1 MISDFL
7 RLLAVFERAALML
20 MMLFFLTR
28 IRPFQSLLQK
38 QNRSALELATV
49 SVLFCAFAVF
59 STYTGLRVEG
69 ALINVRII
77 AIIAGGIL
85 FGPWVGIPAGIVSGV
100 HRYLIDV
107 DGYTSLPCLLSSVV
121 AGLLATLIYYRPRRS
136 RLWLYGILAGMACE
150 GLTML
155 LILLLTKPHAVGI
168 AIVSKIGCR

>member
-1 MISDFL
+1 M
-7 RLLAVFERAALML
+7 
-20 MMLFFLTR
+20 
-28 IRPFQSLLQK
+28 
-38 QNRSALELATV
+38 

-121 AGLLATLIYYRPRRS
+121 AGLLATLIYYRARRS